1 MTLASTPRV
10 DLYAVVGGAAEKCIA
25 GAPDNGFKAEPV
37 QLSVAAGVGVRYKL
51 SDRFALFAEPLVSH
65 HLIRSLRLNLENRT
79 CHEFE
84 SLVWSTYDLL
94 TLKTVQ

>member
-1 MTLASTPRV
+1 M
-10 DLYAVVGGAAEKCIA
+10 YAVVGGAAEKCIA

-65 HLIRSLRLNLENRT
+65 HFDTESETKTLRTERATNLNLLCGVRM
-79 CHEFE
+79 
-84 SLVWSTYDLL
+84 TY
-94 TLKTVQ
+94 